1 MIQVPKTWDSYLNA
15 IKDDTYEDVR
25 DAHYLIPWYLAYE
38 GMTGASHSQRW
49 KQLTQ
54 IQKRKNHTF
63 GDHSRKKKIER
74 SDALLH
80 IPKKLHTVGNREE
93 RQFTATKIV
102 KRVLYW
108 RGTRT
113 ITPNHAT
120 PRHLYS
126 RLQNNNIDEKTVL
139 SNPLKSE
146 SDQIPSNFDFAQNRI
161 GAPGTRE
168 RKRKTHRLM
177 RQRASCTCELGVK
190 ATASPPKDS
199 LLVNPSFLKEQWH
212 PQLYWHHVEIPSRY
226 VHRELCF

>member
-1 MIQVPKTWDSYLNA
+1 MLTIWYPGIWRMKAWQAPLT
-15 IKDDTYEDVR
+15 VR
-25 DAHYLIPWYLAYE
+25 DENSWHKYKKEKIIRLVIILERRKLNVAMPCYTFQKSY
-38 GMTGASHSQRW
+38 T
-49 KQLTQ
+49 QLE
-54 IQKRKNHTF
+54 
-63 GDHSRKKKIER
+63 IER
-74 SDALLH
+74 NVNSQLQRLSKGYYIGGVLVLLH
-80 IPKKLHTVGNREE
+80 PIM
-93 RQFTATKIV
+93 
-102 KRVLYW
+102 
-108 RGTRT
+108 
-113 ITPNHAT
+113 
-120 PRHLYS
+120 PRLTTCTSRSQVS

-212 PQLYWHHVEIPSRY
+212 PQL
-226 VHRELCF
+226 